1 MRENQLEYEWI
12 YSEAAGR
19 LKSLLRDMIRS
30 VEIQS
35 PTSII
40 LGHDKLI
47 NFHMITLRYFW
58 RWLRFLSHG
67 RKINLHANSVK
78 ILRTPILYLLILYA
92 YIYKIQA
99 RICLYMSPPTTH
111 HSISQGKDLIKRIW
125 EGIDAQ
131 WLVKRHKRR
140 GKIEKLLPSRKLKAS
155 DCRSKVLNSNLSSSS
170 QKLSLT
176 LNKNLTLKRSIYT
189 SIHWD
194 E

>member
-1 MRENQLEYEWI
+1 MLFSKSSSINDEISSTFLLIRIQASPKFKYPHTFSFSAIMRENQLEYKWI

-58 RWLRFLSHG
+58 RWLGFLNHG
-67 RKINLHANSVK
+67 RKINLHANSAN
-78 ILRTPILYLLILYA
+78 ILRTPICSFYMH
-92 YIYKIQA
+92 IYKIQA
-99 RICLYMSPPTTH
+99 RICLYMSLPPAH

-125 EGIDAQ
+125 EGIDTQ

-140 GKIEKLLPSRKLKAS
+140 GKIEKLLPSGK
-155 DCRSKVLNSNLSSSS
+155 
-170 QKLSLT
+170 
-176 LNKNLTLKRSIYT
+176 
-189 SIHWD
+189 
-194 E
+194 